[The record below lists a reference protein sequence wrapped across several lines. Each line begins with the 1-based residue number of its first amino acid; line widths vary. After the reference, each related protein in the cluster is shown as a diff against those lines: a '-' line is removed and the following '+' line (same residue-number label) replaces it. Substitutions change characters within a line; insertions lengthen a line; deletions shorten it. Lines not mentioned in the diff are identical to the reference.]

1 MFLLFVLFIVVP
13 ILELM
18 LIIQVGQAVG
28 AWNTVILIVV
38 DSLVGAWL
46 VKHQG
51 LGLLRKSK
59 DRLRNGEM
67 PSDEIFSGV
76 AVLFAGALMLTPG
89 FLTDVIGL
97 FLLIPPIRNGVLGVA
112 RRKFRSRIAT
122 NFTTSNLPDWDKEIP
137 PSDGGD
143 ASGDNDN

>member
-1 MFLLFVLFIVVP
+1 MAVLFILFVVVP

-18 LIIQVGQAVG
+18 IIIQVGQSVG
-28 AWNTVILIVV
+28 AWNTVILLVV

-51 LGLLRKSK
+51 IGLLKKSQ
-59 DRLRNGEM
+59 DRMRNGEL

-89 FLTDVIGL
+89 FLTDLIGL
-97 FLLIPPIRNGVLGVA
+97 LLLVPPIRAGALLIV

-122 NFTTSNLPDWDKEIP
+122 NFTTSNLPERDMEIP
-137 PSDGGD
+137 PADGGA
-143 ASGDNDN
+143 ASGDSDN

>member
-1 MFLLFVLFIVVP
+1 VAVLFILFVVVP

-18 LIIQVGQAVG
+18 IIIQVGQSVG
-28 AWNTVILIVV
+28 AWNTVILLVV

-51 LGLLRKSK
+51 IGLLKKSQ
-59 DRLRNGEM
+59 DRMRNGEL

-89 FLTDVIGL
+89 FLTDLIGL
-97 FLLIPPIRNGVLGVA
+97 LLLVPPIRAGALLIV

-122 NFTTSNLPDWDKEIP
+122 NFTTSNLPERDMEIP
-137 PSDGGD
+137 PADGGA
-143 ASGDNDN
+143 ASGDSDN

>member
-28 AWNTVILIVV
+28 AWNTVILLVV

-89 FLTDVIGL
+89 FLL
-97 FLLIPPIRNGVLGVA
+97 SLIHISEPTRPY
-112 RRKFRSRIAT
+112 
-122 NFTTSNLPDWDKEIP
+122 
-137 PSDGGD
+137 
-143 ASGDNDN
+143 